1 MKKSV
6 FFNDLTGLFKVYGLA
21 RILLTEVKRRVSKDL
36 YSRICNFLIGL
47 DNDMQ
52 LELAD
57 YMLDE
62 VMGEYEH
69 YTSIEHIDENL
80 KSIYLRI
87 DKELGRI

>member
-6 FFNDLTGLFKVYGLA
+6 FFNDLTGLFIVYGPA

-36 YSRICNFLIGL
+36 YSRICNFLVGL

-52 LELAD
+52 FELAD
-57 YMLDE
+57 YMLDN
-62 VMGEYEH
+62 VLSGHEH
-69 YTSIEHIDENL
+69 YTSIEHIDDNL

>member
-1 MKKSV
+1 MKKNV
-6 FFNDLTGLFKVYGLA
+6 FLNDLTGQFKVYGAA
-21 RILLTEVKRRVSKDL
+21 RILLTDVKRRVSKDL
-36 YSRICNFLIGL
+36 YFRICNFLIGL
-47 DNDMQ
+47 DKEMQ

-62 VMGEYEH
+62 VMGGHEH
-69 YTSIEHIDENL
+69 YTNINHIDENL

>member
-6 FFNDLTGLFKVYGLA
+6 FFNDLTGLFKVYGPA
-21 RILLTEVKRRVSKDL
+21 RILLTNVKRRVSKDL

-62 VMGEYEH
+62 VMSGHEH
-69 YTSIEHIDENL
+69 YTGIEHIDENL